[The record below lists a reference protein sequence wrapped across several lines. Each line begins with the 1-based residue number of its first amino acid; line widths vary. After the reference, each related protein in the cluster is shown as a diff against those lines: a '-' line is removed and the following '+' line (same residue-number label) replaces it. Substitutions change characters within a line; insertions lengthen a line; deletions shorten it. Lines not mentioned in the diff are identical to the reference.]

1 MKILLNNEE
10 FIVDKAISLSEFL
23 LSHNIESKGVAVA
36 INNKVVTKSLWDKTY
51 LNDNDKITVIA
62 AAFGC

>member
-10 FIVDKAISLSEFL
+10 FIVDKEISLSEFL

-62 AAFGC
+62 AAFGG